1 MDYLGKLLRVMETLE
16 VHLRGDKDPVEI
28 ERDKTERAARE
39 RVKKEIFPLLDESQR
54 NVVESAFAAIEDLYE
69 YLLLR
74 GKSLAF
80 SLGIALGTEAIAA
93 AEEFFCWE

>member
-54 NVVESAFAAIEDLYE
+54 YVLESAFAAIEDLYD

-93 AEEFFCWE
+93 VEEFFCWE

>member
-16 VHLRGDKDPVEI
+16 VHLRDDRDPVEI
-28 ERDKTERAARE
+28 ERDKAERAARE

-54 NVVESAFAAIEDLYE
+54 NVVESAFAAIEDLYD

-80 SLGIALGTEAIAA
+80 ALGIALGTEAIAA
-93 AEEFFCWE
+93 VEEFFCWK